1 MTTIKLI
8 AMVRART
15 KTGTVYAA
23 AKLLGITMSA
33 VQRYAAG
40 KGLPDAYGC
49 LRIAEVLAIPLE
61 QVIATVEAERATDP
75 DKREAWKNLAR
86 KFQHSGREGGF
97 MTTSNIEGRQPSS
110 NTGGDGH
117 ADDLRAETSE
127 ELRPRGCRIICNATT
142 PNRRSR
148 AKQHL
153 VLPVAAERRRTEQ
166 RHRASL

>member
-8 AMVRART
+8 AQIRAIT

-23 AKLLGITMSA
+23 AKKLELSLSA
-33 VQRYAAG
+33 VQRYANG
-40 KGLPDAYGC
+40 KALPDAYGC

-61 QVIATVEAERATDP
+61 QVIATVEAERTTDP
-75 DKREAWKNLAR
+75 DQREAWKALAR
-86 KFQHSGREGGF
+86 KSQHSGREGGS
-97 MTTSNIEGRQPSS
+97 MTTSSTADTSRLS
-110 NTGGDGH
+110 NTGGDGR
-117 ADDLRAETSE
+117 ADDQRAEQSE
-127 ELRPRGCRIICNATT
+127 DVRPRGCRIICNATT

-166 RHRASL
+166 RHRAGL